1 MPQVP
6 VACTRPIEPRNLCLK
21 RRKGLLSLQYL
32 AKERDLQAE
41 N

>member
-6 VACTRPIEPRNLCLK
+6 VACTQPIEPPNLCLK
-21 RRKGLLSLQYL
+21 RRKGLFSIQSPSE
-32 AKERDLQAE
+32 ERDLQAE